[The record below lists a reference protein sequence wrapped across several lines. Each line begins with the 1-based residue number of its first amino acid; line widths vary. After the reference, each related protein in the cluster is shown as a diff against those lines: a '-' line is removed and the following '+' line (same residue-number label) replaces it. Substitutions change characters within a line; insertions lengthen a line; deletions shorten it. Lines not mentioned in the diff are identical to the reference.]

1 MINVVTKTIL
11 YSMSDILD
19 KLNSLKENVIKL
31 NEKIDS
37 TNLENKLL
45 KNQQSQLVS
54 EKSELIKKNETAK
67 SHLRALLER
76 INNLKDYG
84 KD

>member
-1 MINVVTKTIL
+1 LINVISKTIL
-11 YSMSDILD
+11 YSMSDILN
-19 KLNSLKENVIKL
+19 KLNSLKENVAKL

-45 KNQQSQLVS
+45 KNQQSQLVT

-67 SHLRALLER
+67 THLKALLER
-76 INNLKDYG
+76 IDNIKDYG